1 MNRTKYLKGACQ
13 HCAGHLEFPAEMV
26 GLPIPC
32 PHCGQQTELLLV
44 VPPEESA
51 IPRKAL
57 LWTFSAMV
65 VLGLGFGGALIALK
79 RAQRLAE
86 RQSQPA
92 PTTMLPAE
100 RATSQTEGDPKKESA
115 AENGF
120 VVSEIKLE
128 KNAGSSLVYALGTAK
143 NSSKKQRFGVKI
155 EIDLFD
161 GANQK
166 VSTATDYR
174 QVLDSEE
181 QWAFKALVIDSKA
194 ISAQLKSIK
203 EEQ

>member
-26 GLPIPC
+26 GLPTPC

-65 VLGLGFGGALIALK
+65 VLGLGFGGALIDLK

-86 RQSQPA
+86 RQRQQAPA
-92 PTTMLPAE
+92 TMLPTELAI
-100 RATSQTEGDPKKESA
+100 SQTEGETKKESA

-128 KNAGSSLVYALGTAK
+128 KNAGSSLVYAVGTAK
-143 NSSKKQRFGVKI
+143 NSSKRQRFGVKI

-161 GANQK
+161 AAGQK
-166 VSTATDYR
+166 VGTATDYR
-174 QVLDSEE
+174 QVMDSEE
-181 QWAFKALVIDSKA
+181 QWGFKALVIDSKA

-203 EEQ
+203 EA